1 MTGNV
6 AQRLDHESGICPYT
20 RSVAVNI
27 ILESVI
33 GSGAIMNNNGSEI
46 FTFYSQV
53 WDPLLLQVWE
63 LFLRNVWDL
72 PTLQVCYMSLL
83 DMSLLQLTPSFLRA
97 SGSNHTGPELSGL
110 ATCEYW
116 LYVSNGKLKVVT
128 FPLAHILC
136 EDQG

>member
-1 MTGNV
+1 M
-6 AQRLDHESGICPYT
+6 
-20 RSVAVNI
+20 NI

-33 GSGAIMNNNGSEI
+33 GSGAIMINDGSEI
-46 FTFYSQV
+46 FTFCSQV

-63 LFLRNVWDL
+63 LFLQNVWDL

-116 LYVSNGKLKVVT
+116 LYVSNGKLEVVT